1 MDSFP
6 KTIFCDIDGVIMKHH
21 QNMTIQ
27 HLAEPEILPGVL
39 EAFKEWEKKSYKII
53 LVTGRRES
61 TRKDT
66 EEQLRKLGLFYDV
79 LIMGVGRG
87 PRVVVNDRKPDH
99 QDDMALAVNLERNTG
114 LSEAINL

>member
-1 MDSFP
+1 MESFP

-21 QNMTIQ
+21 QNMTLQ

-61 TRKDT
+61 ARKDT
-66 EEQLRKLGLFYDV
+66 EDQLRKLGLFYDV
-79 LIMGVGRG
+79 LVMGAGRG
-87 PRVVVNDRKPDH
+87 PRVVINDRKPDREL
-99 QDDMALAVNLERNTG
+99 DMAVAVNLVRNTG
-114 LSEAINL
+114 LSEAVDL